1 MRPNGQGARSCMS
14 HSKYGAPSHAG
25 SPCILPSLHPMLM
38 QAISFCTAM
47 IRRVQEYY
55 QAVIVPHML
64 NAAGEE
70 RECLNGLNALVRA
83 VDEAILSAMRG
94 CITQF
99 FARVCGVG
107 RWRGREEG
115 GGGWVSV
122 HGVSHCMIREGP
134 SL

>member
-1 MRPNGQGARSCMS
+1 MRPNGHGVRSCMS
-14 HSKYGAPSHAG
+14 HTKYGAPSQAG
-25 SPCILPSLHPMLM
+25 SPCILPSLHPMPM

-70 RECLNGLNALVRA
+70 RECLKGLNALVRA
-83 VDEAILSAMRG
+83 VDEAIISAMRD

-99 FARVCGVG
+99 FVRVCGVG
-107 RWRGREEG
+107 RWRGRVEAG
-115 GGGWVSV
+115 GVG
-122 HGVSHCMIREGP
+122 
-134 SL
+134 SLCLASPIV